1 MDYKTRK
8 KLRALR
14 GKMLYMLIILAEEID
29 KYNEAGD
36 TISEGYIQASKNFDT
51 CLAKLRTLNRLKEGS
66 PLATFLKD
74 FEE

>member
-29 KYNEAGD
+29 KYNEQGD
-36 TISEGYIQASKNFDT
+36 NVSEGYIEANKNFDT

-74 FEE
+74 IEE